1 MSTTI
6 LIHPY
11 SGCSIGCIVII
22 SVYVLNRGY
31 SFLLCV
37 NIYIYCVCV
46 GMSTSFLCEED
57 IRLTV
62 SSLTFMFYHF
72 YL

>member
-1 MSTTI
+1 MCTTI

-11 SGCSIGCIVII
+11 SGCSIGCIVIMC
-22 SVYVLNRGY
+22 VYVLNRGY
-31 SFLLCV
+31 SFLLCKY
-37 NIYIYCVCV
+37 IYIVCV

-62 SSLTFMFYHF
+62 SSLTFMFYYF